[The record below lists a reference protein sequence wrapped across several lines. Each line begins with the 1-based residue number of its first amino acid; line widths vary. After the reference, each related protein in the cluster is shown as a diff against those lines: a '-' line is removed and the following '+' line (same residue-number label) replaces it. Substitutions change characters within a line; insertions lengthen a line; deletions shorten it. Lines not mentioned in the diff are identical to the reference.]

1 MDRIL
6 KFISEVKDLGE
17 GRLEITASTEAL
29 DRDGD
34 IIRAGGWQLQNFKK
48 NPVILWAHDYHSP
61 PIGRADRVWIDR
73 SDKKLAAEIT
83 FADTAFAQDIYKL
96 YQGGFLNTFSVGFL
110 PLDWKYIEDL
120 HRPGLALGREF
131 IKQELLEISCVP
143 LPSNP
148 EALALARS
156 KGFSVPDNL
165 DKIAETY
172 AEAQAD
178 LAEALAEVKADD
190 EPDQDTE
197 GADEG
202 KGADDMTEQ
211 DKDQDQEP
219 EDLTGEPAKDAEGDE
234 AGKAA
239 KADPVEAIADVKDV
253 VMTVS
258 NREVLAQAKALI
270 DAVLSS
276 EPIEDSTE
284 PDTKAEPETVD
295 AKALA
300 PLVLAGLKG
309 LVADVVSAELKRLM
323 GKVN

>member
-73 SDKKLAAEIT
+73 SDKKLSAEIT

-110 PLDWKYIEDL
+110 PLDWKYIED
-120 HRPGLALGREF
+120 ALGREF

-143 LPSNP
+143 VPSNP

-178 LAEALAEVKADD
+178 LAEALAEVKAD
-190 EPDQDTE
+190 
-197 GADEG
+197 DEG